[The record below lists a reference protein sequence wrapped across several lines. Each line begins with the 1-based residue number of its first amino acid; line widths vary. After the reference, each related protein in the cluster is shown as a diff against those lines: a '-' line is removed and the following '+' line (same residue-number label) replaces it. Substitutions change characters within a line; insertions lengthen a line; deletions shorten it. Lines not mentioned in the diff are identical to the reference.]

1 MKKKLKDVLENNID
15 EKYYLSDKTLNF
27 FIKNEFSQISK
38 GNGFRFNVT
47 DGSGIAKTIT
57 TRAGSRMDDNFIGD
71 KDLAIKNVITDEP
84 IIVASRG
91 RNPENPSDRTSGIHT
106 EQRLEP
112 NSRGITNT
120 ITTVQ
125 KDNYVLE
132 KSRIRKLTPKECW
145 RLQGFADEDID
156 KCIAGGISDTQLY
169 KQAGNSITVDVAE
182 ELLCM
187 LFDEDGNFYI

>member
-1 MKKKLKDVLENNID
+1 
-15 EKYYLSDKTLNF
+15 LSDKTLNF
-27 FIKNEFSQISK
+27 FVKNEFSQISK
-38 GNGFRFNVT
+38 GNGFRLNVT

-71 KDLAIKNVITDEP
+71 KDLAIKNVITNEP
-84 IIVASRG
+84 IIVASRC

-112 NSRGITNT
+112 NLRGISNT

-156 KCIAGGISDTQLY
+156 KCITGGISDTQLY

-187 LFDEDGNFYI
+187 LFDEDGDFYI